1 MTPRPALT
9 DHDALYAWC
18 EAQRA
23 ERLATAQAELNAAR
37 ETGDWYDVSRA
48 EEKLLGEGESE

>member
-23 ERLATAQAELNAAR
+23 ERLAKAQAELQAAR

-48 EEKLLGEGESE
+48 EERLDEEEYAE